1 MSVVAVVGQLFAF
14 SISVLL
20 ARHLSVDAF
29 EAYVVAAALYL
40 LLLALAAQGLDKYAL
55 RLMPGKFDRGQWQLA
70 GDYFVFALTRILV
83 GAVVVGIL
91 AAIWAREVREFPPGT
106 LRAVYVSCATVPVGV
121 LVHFLSAVL
130 SATGDCVR
138 SAATTLL
145 LVPAVTLAL
154 IGIGVAASL
163 EMSGATSIA
172 CWAAG
177 WLVALVVVGRWVH
190 LAWTGPR
197 GRISDGSVRPPWR
210 QDAFPFWFHRLAM
223 GVVAQ
228 IAVLMLD
235 WLQPSAAATGAY
247 AAAMS
252 LATVAAVLA
261 VSTNR
266 MYGREFS
273 ILMERNEYPAIYR
286 VCLHR
291 LQWLLP
297 TLGVFLLVTLLFA
310 PQLMK
315 LFRPEFALEG
325 TAALRILA
333 LTTATTVVLGVA
345 PTYLKYQRQSRI
357 TFVALGACALLQ
369 VGLLLALVPRLEATG
384 AAIAYMLSMLLMYGY
399 LTSVALG
406 QLRRRMRGLPPD

>member
-154 IGIGVAASL
+154 IGVGVAASL

>member
-197 GRISDGSVRPPWR
+197 SRISDSAVTPPWR

-399 LTSVALG
+399 LTSVALR
-406 QLRRRMRGLPPD
+406 QLRRRMRGLPSD

>member
-210 QDAFPFWFHRLAM
+210 HDAFPFWFHRLAM

>member
-1 MSVVAVVGQLFAF
+1 MSAVAVVGQLFTF
-14 SISVLL
+14 FISVVL

-83 GAVVVGIL
+83 GAVLVGAL
-91 AAIWAREVREFPPGT
+91 AAIWAREVREFPPDT
-106 LRAVYVSCATVPVGV
+106 LRAVYLACAAVPVGV

-138 SAATTLL
+138 AAATTLL
-145 LVPAVTLAL
+145 LVPAVTLVLVAISVAAPFEMTGA
-154 IGIGVAASL
+154 IGIS
-163 EMSGATSIA
+163 
-172 CWAAG
+172 CWIAG
-177 WLVALVVVGRWVH
+177 WLVALLVVGRWVH

-197 GRISDGSVRPPWR
+197 GRISADSVRPSWR
-210 QDAFPFWFHRLAM
+210 REALPFWSHRLAM

-252 LATVAAVLA
+252 MTTLAAVLA

-273 ILMERNEYPAIYR
+273 ILMERSNYRGIYH

-297 TLGVFLLVTLLFA
+297 TLGVFLLVTLPFA
-310 PQLMK
+310 PQLME

-357 TFVALGACALLQ
+357 TFLALGSCALLQ
-369 VGLLLALVPRLEATG
+369 IGLLLILVPRLEATG
-384 AAIAYMLSMLLMYGY
+384 AAVAYMVSMVAMYGY
-399 LTSVALG
+399 LTCVALG
-406 QLRRRMRGLPPD
+406 QLRRRIQGHLPN